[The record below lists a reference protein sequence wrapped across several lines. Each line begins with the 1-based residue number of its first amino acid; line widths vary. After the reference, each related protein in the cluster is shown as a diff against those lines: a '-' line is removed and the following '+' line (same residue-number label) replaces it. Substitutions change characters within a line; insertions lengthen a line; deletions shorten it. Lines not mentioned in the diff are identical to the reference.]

1 MFGRASS
8 YTGVGILRQS
18 PLLVRGVAVALVA
31 LALGGC
37 AGMGLPFDEATSG
50 RLASARDPARPI
62 LASATVADHVDPS
75 DWEMV
80 RSTIASA
87 PKGAVSG
94 FDWLNPE
101 TGSTG
106 TIIAAA
112 AAAKGDRLCRSFA
125 TTVNDLRGI
134 RRYRGEA
141 CAPDGG
147 RWQLRS
153 VTPDDAAIS

>member
-1 MFGRASS
+1 MFGRAFS
-8 YTGVGILRQS
+8 YTGVGHSRQS
-18 PLLVRGVAVALVA
+18 SFAIRAVAAVLLA

-37 AGMGLPFDEATSG
+37 AGMGLPFDEATSS
-50 RLASARDPARPI
+50 RLAANGNAAGPI
-62 LASATVADHVDPS
+62 LASATVSDRVDPS

-80 RSTIASA
+80 RYTLAGA
-87 PKGAVSG
+87 PRGQVSNL
-94 FDWLNPE
+94 DWLNAD

-106 TIIAAA
+106 TITATAVA
-112 AAAKGDRLCRSFA
+112 MDGDRACRSFA

-141 CAPDGG
+141 CAPEGG
-147 RWQLRS
+147 RWQLRT